1 MKTHLGVGKT
11 ESAMKKFMTV
21 LSVVLMAAGFV
32 SCKKEINVDGP
43 APEKGELKVRFI
55 ADASLTKVGLTPD
68 ENDENFSAVW
78 DKDDYIGIVCTDKND
93 IKVSKDEIL
102 ACWVPSANT
111 STPGY
116 FETFLDATSLTEE
129 NAPYSFVG
137 YWPEG
142 KTATELFPDHRKQNG
157 DKYNGDY
164 DIMVSDKTAVN
175 FGATESNAVTVVLPM
190 KRQTSIAYFHITSEL
205 NEQIV
210 SATLTTGEGEFIA
223 ATEANLTADGFSIVD
238 GFGKN
243 SITLLIDGEM
253 SSQDFRLWFN
263 VLPVNYTSMKLV
275 VETEN
280 HSFTMSKKAAGS
292 WKAGELNSVVIGK
305 VPADKWA
312 VKETP
317 SEPVEKTL
325 SIADYASANNWLNAT
340 QYLSIDIDENLT
352 VKCAGRSNTGKYYS
366 NGKTW
371 RMYQNENAK
380 VTFTLSDGYKFQDAK
395 IIYEVGNAGSLVYN
409 GTNVESNTSLNVTD
423 KTSFKFGV
431 GNTTEATNGNIQI
444 TSIYVKYIK
453 SGSGSFDPANPN
465 YAISVVGNIVGG
477 TVTPSRSYAKETEK
491 FTVTCEPS
499 IGYEYVSESL
509 VVKNAVTGE
518 NLVADDNGEYTM
530 PAANVTV
537 TASFS
542 AKPQYSIA
550 VQTPVGGTLTADKES
565 AWEGAEVNV
574 NATAAEKYAFKEWNV
589 TWGDK
594 GETVSVVDNKFAMP
608 AGNVNV
614 SATFIPTLTVT
625 PMNQTI
631 NSSAGEYSFT
641 VETVATD
648 WTVSVPEKDAWVS
661 ITKNE
666 SGFVI
671 AYTANELETETTL
684 KRSTTITV
692 SSEQAEKTGDNA
704 IKINFSQSGKEYIK
718 PDVSYNLVKSVN
730 ELYEGMVFV
739 IGCGTK
745 NVAAGAMGD
754 NVYLSKVD
762 ATITEGVL
770 SSNSALEF
778 TLGKSGDNWTLTSS
792 EGVLGATAEKS
803 LSSKTGTTTWN
814 ISIDASYNA
823 SITSTSGYGTM
834 SYNSG
839 SPRFLNYKSNQTAVQ
854 IYALENREAQSI
866 SYSGDTGSIDIYT
879 KEQNLPTLDL
889 SGVKTSVKYDSSDE
903 TIATIDENGTITALK
918 AGTTT
923 ITATAVASDS
933 YKPASTSFTLTV
945 TDSTPY
951 LTAKA
956 SKTSVA
962 ATGETVTITVDT
974 NVESWKATSDNA
986 DFVVGTPSGNT
997 VDVVVSKNTD
1007 ASERTA
1013 TITVTAG
1020 TLSKTI
1026 KLTQVA
1032 AGAVPSKQYTLTI
1045 TKDDFSSNSYAD
1057 NNKDKTTS
1065 AIADDGTK
1073 IAVTWYSYQ
1082 IMLQSSAMQWQKD
1095 KGYIYNKT
1103 DLGEIVSVTVNS
1115 TDGSFTTYYG
1125 TAQNP
1130 TSGTNVSGG
1139 YFTTKV
1145 GNATGKTTSVVIKFK
1160 K

>member
-32 SCKKEINVDGP
+32 SCKKEINVYGP

-93 IKVSKDEIL
+93 SKVSKDEIL

-142 KTATELFPDHRKQNG
+142 KTATELFPDRRKQNG
-157 DKYNGDY
+157 DKYNGNY
-164 DIMVSDKTAVN
+164 DIMISDKTAVD
-175 FGATESNAVTVVLPM
+175 FSVTESNAVTVVLPM

-238 GFGKN
+238 GCGKN

-292 WKAGELNSVVIGK
+292 WKAGELNSVVIGI

-352 VKCAGRSNTGKYYS
+352 VKCAGRSDTGKYYS

-371 RMYQNENAK
+371 RMYQNENSK

-423 KTSFKFGV
+423 KTSFEFGV

-542 AKPQYSIA
+542 KIAYKINTSSNDRGTISVKIGGSEVTEANYGDEITLSATPAQGYEFINWSVTDNDDNVVEVKDGKFTMPASPVTVNAYFLSSTTYTASFSVNGSIISTQTCKENDKIVFPENPTIDGVDFMGWTTTAINAPQQDAPDCVSTAVMGRDDITFYAVFATKYGTEATEVLGQTLAYDTWTYSGSTTDKSSYRLFHKDSYIESAKFDLSKLSKVIVYGGTFGGTDYNSLTIGDETNTWKSVIVSGNSETKANTYTNGTPLTGTGKLRITSNSGTSSDKGVRISKVEIYITKGGYYYDDYCTNVVTLSSIA
-550 VQTPVGGTLTADKES
+550 ISGSPTKTEYT
-565 AWEGAEVNV
+565 EGEEFNPS
-574 NATAAEKYAFKEWNV
+574 
-589 TWGDK
+589 G
-594 GETVSVVDNKFAMP
+594 
-608 AGNVNV
+608 
-614 SATFIPTLTVT
+614 LTVT
-625 PMNQTI
+625 GTYSNGKSKVISTGIIWTSNPNPLTEGTTSVTVTATVGSI
-631 NSSAGEYSFT
+631 SSAGY
-641 VETVATD
+641 VV
-648 WTVSVPEKDAWVS
+648 
-661 ITKNE
+661 
-666 SGFVI
+666 
-671 AYTANELETETTL
+671 
-684 KRSTTITV
+684 
-692 SSEQAEKTGDNA
+692 TG
-704 IKINFSQSGKEYIK
+704 
-718 PDVSYNLVKSVN
+718 L
-730 ELYEGMVFV
+730 
-739 IGCGTK
+739 
-745 NVAAGAMGD
+745 
-754 NVYLSKVD
+754 
-762 ATITEGVL
+762 
-770 SSNSALEF
+770 
-778 TLGKSGDNWTLTSS
+778 
-792 EGVLGATAEKS
+792 
-803 LSSKTGTTTWN
+803 
-814 ISIDASYNA
+814 
-823 SITSTSGYGTM
+823 
-834 SYNSG
+834 
-839 SPRFLNYKSNQTAVQ
+839 
-854 IYALENREAQSI
+854 
-866 SYSGDTGSIDIYT
+866 
-879 KEQNLPTLDL
+879 
-889 SGVKTSVKYDSSDE
+889 
-903 TIATIDENGTITALK
+903 
-918 AGTTT
+918 
-923 ITATAVASDS
+923 
-933 YKPASTSFTLTV
+933 
-945 TDSTPY
+945 
-951 LTAKA
+951 
-956 SKTSVA
+956 
-962 ATGETVTITVDT
+962 
-974 NVESWKATSDNA
+974 
-986 DFVVGTPSGNT
+986 
-997 VDVVVSKNTD
+997 
-1007 ASERTA
+1007 
-1013 TITVTAG
+1013 TVTAG
-1020 TLSKTI
+1020 SGSGETDWSKTYKSNVVISGAEVKIGDKTYDAIQVGTSKSSGSQTFKVPANTTKLYLHVVGWNGENNKTHTIKTSVGTISSSSIQTTADSGASNKSPFTLSSNDYSS
-1026 KLTQVA
+1026 
-1032 AGAVPSKQYTLTI
+1032 SKYFYEFTLSGVTSEATI
-1045 TKDDFSSNSYAD
+1045 TISNSAG
-1057 NNKDKTTS
+1057 KS
-1065 AIADDGTK
+1065 RG
-1073 IAVTWYSYQ
+1073 V
-1082 IMLQSSAMQWQKD
+1082 
-1095 KGYIYNKT
+1095 
-1103 DLGEIVSVTVNS
+1103 
-1115 TDGSFTTYYG
+1115 
-1125 TAQNP
+1125 
-1130 TSGTNVSGG
+1130 
-1139 YFTTKV
+1139 YF
-1145 GNATGKTTSVVIKFK
+1145 GINAE
-1160 K
+1160 

>member
-1 MKTHLGVGKT
+1 
-11 ESAMKKFMTV
+11 MKKFMTV

-32 SCKKEINVDGP
+32 SCKKEINVYGP

-93 IKVSKDEIL
+93 SKVTDDEIL
-102 ACWVPSANT
+102 ACWVPSADT
-111 STPGY
+111 PTPGY
-116 FETFLDATSLTEE
+116 FETSLDATSLTEG

-137 YWPEG
+137 YWPQG
-142 KTATELFPDHRKQNG
+142 IAVANLFPSSRMQNG
-157 DKYNGDY
+157 DKYNGNY
-164 DIMVSDKTAVN
+164 DIMISDKTAVD
-175 FGATESNAVTVVLPM
+175 FSVTENNAVTVVLPM
-190 KRQTSIAYFHITSEL
+190 KRQTSIAYFHIKSEL
-205 NEQIV
+205 NEKIV

-223 ATEANLTADGFSIVD
+223 ASNANLSGDGFSIVD
-238 GFGKN
+238 GCGEN
-243 SITLLIDGEM
+243 SITLLIEGDM
-253 SSQDFRLWFN
+253 YSSDFKLWFN
-263 VLPVNYTSMKLV
+263 VLPVDYTSMKLV
-275 VETEN
+275 VETDT
-280 HSFTMSKKAAGS
+280 HSFTMSKKAPGS
-292 WKAGELNSVVIGK
+292 WKAGELNSVVIEN

-325 SIADYASANNWLNAT
+325 SIADYASANKWENAT

-352 VKCAGRSNTGKYYS
+352 VKCAGKSNTGKYYS

-395 IIYEVGNAGSLVYN
+395 ITYKVDNTGILVYD
-409 GTNVESNTSLNVTD
+409 GTNVSSDTSLNVTD
-423 KTSFKFGV
+423 KTSFEFGV
-431 GNTTEATNGNIQI
+431 GNSGKATNGNIQI
-444 TSIYVKYIK
+444 ISIYVKYIK

-518 NLVADDNGEYTM
+518 NLVADNNGEYTM

-574 NATAAEKYAFKEWNV
+574 TATAAEKYAFKEWNV

-625 PMNQTI
+625 PMKPTTKL
-631 NSSAGEYSFT
+631 SMAGEHSFV

-648 WTVSVPEKDAWVS
+648 WTVSVPEEDTWVS

-684 KRSTTITV
+684 DRSTTITV

-704 IKINFSQSGKEYIK
+704 IKINFSQYGKEYIK
-718 PDVSYNLVKSVN
+718 PDVSYNLVKSVD

-745 NVAAGAMGD
+745 NVAAGAMGSED
-754 NVYLSKVD
+754 YLSKVD
-762 ATITEGVL
+762 ATITEGVF

-778 TLGKSGDNWTLTSS
+778 TLGKSGGNWTLTSS
-792 EGVLGATAEKS
+792 EGVLGATTVKK
-803 LSSKTGTTTWN
+803 LSNNSGTTTWK
-814 ISIDASYNA
+814 ISIDESYNA
-823 SITSTSGYGTM
+823 SITSTNSNYGTIY
-834 SYNSG
+834 YNSG
-839 SPRFLNYKSNQTAVQ
+839 SPRFLNYTSEQTSVQ
-854 IYALENREAQSI
+854 LYALENREAQSI
-866 SYSGDTGSIDIYT
+866 SYSDNTGSIDIYT

-923 ITATAVASDS
+923 ITATAVADAS
-933 YKPASTSFTLTV
+933 YKPASTFFTLTV
-945 TDSTPY
+945 TNSTPNTPITFSVTCGSSSNITDGY
-951 LTAKA
+951 TYTKESAAAKPGYDQDKSA
-956 SKTSVA
+956 SEGLSLLMTKTGKSELFS
-962 ATGETVTITVDT
+962 TTPTSISITVKVGGGTTKNELTNSVYAYLVDKDGKNIEST
-974 NVESWKATSDNA
+974 NTIITTKVETTTGKEYTVSIPNVESAY
-986 DFVVGTPSGNT
+986 GL
-997 VDVVVSKNTD
+997 
-1007 ASERTA
+1007 R
-1013 TITVTAG
+1013 ITHEKEGGYNVR
-1020 TLSKTI
+1020 I
-1026 KLTQVA
+1026 
-1032 AGAVPSKQYTLTI
+1032 
-1045 TKDDFSSNSYAD
+1045 
-1057 NNKDKTTS
+1057 
-1065 AIADDGTK
+1065 
-1073 IAVTWYSYQ
+1073 YS
-1082 IMLQSSAMQWQKD
+1082 I
-1095 KGYIYNKT
+1095 
-1103 DLGEIVSVTVNS
+1103 
-1115 TDGSFTTYYG
+1115 SFT
-1125 TAQNP
+1125 AN
-1130 TSGTNVSGG
+1130 
-1139 YFTTKV
+1139 
-1145 GNATGKTTSVVIKFK
+1145 
-1160 K
+1160 

>member
-32 SCKKEINVDGP
+32 SCKKEINVYGP

-78 DKDDYIGIVCTDKND
+78 DENDYIGIVCTDKND
-93 IKVSKDEIL
+93 SKVTDDEIL
-102 ACWVPSANT
+102 ACWVPSGDT

-116 FETFLDATSLTEE
+116 FETSLDATSLTEE

-137 YWPEG
+137 YWPQGIEV
-142 KTATELFPDHRKQNG
+142 EDLFPGNRIQNG

-175 FGATESNAVTVVLPM
+175 FGATETNAVTVVLPM
-190 KRQTSIAYFHITSEL
+190 KRQTSIAYFHIKSEL
-205 NEQIV
+205 NEKIV

-223 ATEANLTADGFSIVD
+223 ASNANLSGDGFSIVD
-238 GFGKN
+238 GCGEN
-243 SITLLIDGEM
+243 SITLRIEGDM
-253 SSQDFRLWFN
+253 YSSDFKLWFN

-292 WKAGELNSVVIGK
+292 WKAGELNSVVIGN

-371 RMYQNENAK
+371 RMYQNEKAK

-423 KTSFKFGV
+423 KTSFEFGV

-574 NATAAEKYAFKEWNV
+574 TATAAEKYAFKEWNV

-648 WTVSVPEKDAWVS
+648 WTVSAPEEDTWVS

-666 SGFVI
+666 SDFVI

-684 KRSTTITV
+684 ERSTTITV

-704 IKINFSQSGKEYIK
+704 IKIKFSQSGKKYIK
-718 PDVSYNLVKSVN
+718 PDVSYNLVKSVD

-745 NVAAGAMGD
+745 NGAAGAMGD

-762 ATITEGVL
+762 ANITEGVL

-778 TLGKSGDNWTLTSS
+778 TLGKSKGSWTLTSS

-803 LSSKTGTTTWN
+803 LSSKNGTTTWN

-823 SITSTSGYGTM
+823 SITSTCSGYGTI

-839 SPRFLNYKSNQTAVQ
+839 SPRFLNYTSKQTAVQ

-879 KEQNLPTLDL
+879 NERNLPTLDQ

-903 TIATIDENGTITALK
+903 TVATIDKNGAITALK
-918 AGTTT
+918 AGKTT

-945 TDSTPY
+945 TNSTPY
-951 LTAKA
+951 TPITFSVTCGSSSNITDGYTYTKESAAAKSGYDQDKSASEGLSLLMTKTDKSELFSTTPTSISITVKVGGGTTKNELTN
-956 SKTSVA
+956 SVYA
-962 ATGETVTITVDT
+962 YLVDKDGKSIESTNTIITTKVETATGKEYTVSIP
-974 NVESWKATSDNA
+974 NVESAYGLRITHEKE
-986 DFVVGTPSGNT
+986 SGYN
-997 VDVVVSKNTD
+997 V
-1007 ASERTA
+1007 R
-1013 TITVTAG
+1013 I
-1020 TLSKTI
+1020 
-1026 KLTQVA
+1026 
-1032 AGAVPSKQYTLTI
+1032 
-1045 TKDDFSSNSYAD
+1045 
-1057 NNKDKTTS
+1057 
-1065 AIADDGTK
+1065 
-1073 IAVTWYSYQ
+1073 YS
-1082 IMLQSSAMQWQKD
+1082 I
-1095 KGYIYNKT
+1095 
-1103 DLGEIVSVTVNS
+1103 
-1115 TDGSFTTYYG
+1115 SFT
-1125 TAQNP
+1125 AN
-1130 TSGTNVSGG
+1130 
-1139 YFTTKV
+1139 
-1145 GNATGKTTSVVIKFK
+1145 
-1160 K
+1160 